1 LGNVLGSIAWAA
13 QQGHETAA
21 LQLSRAISPHL
32 THFGLW
38 DAWGSLL
45 DRALKAARAVQ
56 DRHAEAW
63 ALHQLGTRAVLFNQT
78 DAIVLLKQ
86 ALELRRTIGDQV
98 GAAVTQ
104 HNLDV
109 LIPPPVPPQET
120 TKPPVKPSDLTPVAP
135 AAGGGLLTKILV
147 IVGVLAVLTIG
158 VLASGSVF
166 VGPQPCDREVPVSQG
181 AAREMA
187 AQIQRAQ
194 RIAPGERATLEFPEM
209 NLNSYVNEYTA
220 RSGDLQ
226 DGGIRLVE
234 PGVVMLC
241 GRSAQAG
248 NLAIAAKF
256 RIQPEADQPYQ
267 LEGAATQVLDTG
279 GALGWVAVPN
289 FVVEQ
294 LGLMDRVR
302 AALGNN
308 FRVTKLNARDGQ
320 MWVLEIEGK

>member
-1 LGNVLGSIAWAA
+1 
-13 QQGHETAA
+13 
-21 LQLSRAISPHL
+21 L

-38 DAWGSLL
+38 DVWGSLL

-63 ALHQLGTRAVLFNQT
+63 ALHQLGTRAVLFNQI
-78 DAIVLLKQ
+78 DAIALLRQ

-109 LIPPPVPPQET
+109 LIPPPIPPRET
-120 TKPPVKPSDLTPVAP
+120 PQPPVQPTPAPVA
-135 AAGGGLLTKILV
+135 AASTGGSLFTKILV

-166 VGPQPCDREVPVSQG
+166 VGPQPCDRDVPVSQD

-194 RIAPGERATLEFPEM
+194 RIAPGERASLEFPEM
-209 NLNSYVNEYTA
+209 NLNSYVHEYTA

-256 RIQPEADQPYQ
+256 RIQAEADQPYR

-279 GALGWVAVPN
+279 GAFGWAAVPN
-289 FVVEQ
+289 FVIEQ

-302 AALGNN
+302 AALGDN
-308 FRVTKLNARDGQ
+308 FRVTRLEALDDQ